1 MFHLKFGAH
10 CEAPVPSE
18 GLANWSKS
26 SKDHC
31 CGWGWEEVR
40 RGKPLG
46 LCHFEKKGLRGI
58 ELQSSAFQGRV
69 GKKVEPG
76 FFQGCAAGE

>member
-58 ELQSSAFQGRV
+58 ELQSSASQGRV